1 MFIRSER
8 LFLRPA
14 WPEDAA
20 DLAAL
25 IDETIARNV
34 AAVPWPYTIDDARAF
49 IDLPRL
55 SRYPRFLVTLPA
67 AGGAVIAG
75 VCALSPR
82 DGDASLGYW
91 IARRH
96 WGNGYATEAA
106 RTVVNLARALGH
118 RRVVASHQIDN
129 LASARVLD
137 KIGFRGTG
145 RIGEHF
151 SQGQGRT
158 VRGRECEIR
167 FESPAHCG
175 GDDMM
180 RRQAA

>member
-20 DLAAL
+20 DLVAL
-25 IDETIARNV
+25 IDEPIARNL
-34 AAVPWPYTIDDARAF
+34 ATVPWPYTIEDARAF
-49 IDLPRL
+49 VDLPRL
-55 SRYPRFLVTLPA
+55 SLFPRFLVTLPA
-67 AGGAVIAG
+67 AGGAAIAG
-75 VCALSPR
+75 VCGLSPR
-82 DGDASLGYW
+82 DGEANLGYW
-91 IARRH
+91 IARQH

-106 RTVVNLARALGH
+106 RTVLALARALGH

-129 LASARVLD
+129 SASARVLD

-145 RIGEHF
+145 RIVEHF
-151 SQGQGRT
+151 SQGRGHM
-158 VRGRECEIR
+158 VRVRECEVR
-167 FESPAHCG
+167 FEAPADCD
-175 GDDMM
+175 GDNMM